1 MFLTNFTFNGL
12 SRTFGNVYQHPDL
25 VQMMPTYVRI
35 RDCLNNRVKAKGQVY
50 LPDPSELRE
59 DPKIR
64 EVRYAK
70 YHSRAVFVP
79 VTKRTQQGLVGQVFV
94 RKPRVEQGNLPDT
107 LINCIGVQGHNLEAF
122 ANYALREIV
131 AMGRGAIVVGAG
143 SRQQPMLDFIEAEN
157 ILTWTELP
165 YGIVDDLGRN
175 MGSILLRTYTS
186 VMSKDGITPEQVALL
201 IQYRLDNRGLAFV
214 RFLSSV
220 DGETNQNWTGWTPC
234 IIRGEHLKHIPVYIV
249 GAESNTLH
257 VDSAPLDELSALN
270 ISHYINSADYEEHV
284 YVAGQV
290 TVTIS
295 GLEQRWYDANIKG
308 KVGFGV
314 RAPLP
319 LPKDAKA
326 ELLQAQP
333 NSTAKEALDKK
344 EEMMVSVGARL
355 IEQRQ
360 VRRTAT
366 ESNIE
371 AESYHSI
378 LGHIANNV
386 ASALTQAL
394 VLIGKYYGEGYEK
407 NAIALN
413 TEFGI
418 ISTSAEHRRLCIEE
432 WQQGIRSRKE
442 ARSVLRMYDDTLDD
456 DDKSLKD
463 IEAELPFREK
473 VANVGKPP
481 AVAGADNRTKPS
493 QPKAKTE

>member
-1 MFLTNFTFNGL
+1 MFLTHFTFNML
-12 SRTFGNVYQHPDL
+12 SRTFGNLYQHPDL
-25 VQMMPTYVRI
+25 MQMMPTYTRI
-35 RDCLNNRVKAKGQVY
+35 RDCLNNRVKSRREVY

-59 DPKIR
+59 AADIR
-64 EVRYAK
+64 KARYEK
-70 YHSRAVFVP
+70 YHARAVFVP

-94 RKPRVEQGNLPDT
+94 RKPAVVKGNLPDS
-107 LINCIGVQGHNLEAF
+107 LIKCIGVQGHNLEGF
-122 ANYALREIV
+122 ANYALREVV

-143 SRQQPMLDFIEAEN
+143 GRDQPMLDFIEAEN
-157 ILTWTELP
+157 ILTWTELS
-165 YGIVDDLGRN
+165 YGIVDELGRN
-175 MGSILLRTYTS
+175 MSSILLRTYSS
-186 VMSKDGITPEQVALL
+186 VMSKDGITPEQIALL
-201 IQYRLDNRGLAFV
+201 IQYRLDDRGLAFV
-214 RFLSSV
+214 RFLSSSN
-220 DGETNQNWTGWTPC
+220 GSTNENWTQWTPC
-234 IIRGEHLKHIPVYIV
+234 IISGKHLKHIPVYPV

-257 VDSAPLDELSALN
+257 VDGAPLDELAALN

-295 GLEQRWYDANIKG
+295 GLEQRWYDNNIKG

-326 ELLQAQP
+326 DLLQAQP

-355 IEQRQ
+355 IAQRQ
-360 VRRTAT
+360 IRRTAT
-366 ESNIE
+366 ESSIE
-371 AESYHSI
+371 DESYHSI

-386 ASALTQAL
+386 ASALTDAL
-394 VLIGKYYGEGYEK
+394 VLLGQYYGDGYEQ

-418 ISTSAEHRRLCIEE
+418 IATSAEHRRLCIEE

-442 ARSVLRMYDDTLDD
+442 ARRALRTYDDTLDED
-456 DDKSLKD
+456 DQSLKD
-463 IEAELPFREK
+463 IEAEIPFRTSI
-473 VANVGKPP
+473 ASVGKPP
-481 AVAGADNRTKPS
+481 AVEGADNRTKPTS
-493 QPKAKTE
+493 KSE

>member
-1 MFLTNFTFNGL
+1 M
-12 SRTFGNVYQHPDL
+12 
-25 VQMMPTYVRI
+25 QMMPTYVRI
-35 RDCLNNRVKAKGQVY
+35 RDCLHNRVKDKGQIY

-59 DPKIR
+59 APDLR
-64 EVRYAK
+64 EARYKK
-70 YHSRAVFVP
+70 YHHRAVFVP

-94 RKPRVEQGNLPDT
+94 RKPNIVQGNLPDKV
-107 LINCIGVQGHNLEAF
+107 INCIGVQGHNLEAF
-122 ANYALREIV
+122 ANYMLREIV

-143 SRQQPMLDFIEAEN
+143 NREQPMLDFIEAEN

-165 YGIVDDLGRN
+165 YGIVDELGRN
-175 MGSILLRTYTS
+175 IESVLLRTYTS
-186 VMSKDGITPEQVALL
+186 VMSKDGITPEQIALL
-201 IQYRLDNRGLAFV
+201 MQYRLDSRGLAYV
-214 RFLSSV
+214 RFLSS
-220 DGETNQNWTGWTPC
+220 TQNNDHWSGWQP
-234 IIRGEHLKHIPVYIV
+234 IVIRGVHLRHLPVYPV
-249 GAESNTLH
+249 GSDSNTLS
-257 VDSAPLDELSALN
+257 VDNPPLDELSALN

-290 TVTIS
+290 TLVIT
-295 GLEQRWYDANIKG
+295 GLEQSWYEKNIQNKL
-308 KVGFGV
+308 GFGV

-319 LPKDAKA
+319 LGKNASA
-326 ELLQAQP
+326 ALLQAQA

-344 EEMMVSVGARL
+344 EEMMVAVGARL

-378 LGHIANNV
+378 LGHIAANT
-386 ASALTQAL
+386 ASALTAAMKLLGQ
-394 VLIGKYYGEGYEK
+394 YYGDGFEQ
-407 NAIALN
+407 NSIALN

-432 WQQGIRSRKE
+432 WQQGVRSRKE
-442 ARSVLRMYDDTLDD
+442 ARRVLRMYDDTLDD
-456 DDKSLKD
+456 DEKSLKD

-481 AVAGADNRTKPS
+481 AVAGADNRTKPTT
-493 QPKAKTE
+493 QPKPKTE